1 MQPVEDVMSDD
12 ALNMQIRK
20 CLKQFGVTSQQE
32 IERALQQAL
41 ESGSLSGDEK
51 LGIRMTLE
59 VEGLAVKHTIQG
71 ELDLGES

>member
-1 MQPVEDVMSDD
+1 MSDD

-32 IERALQQAL
+32 IERALEHAL
-41 ESGSLSGDEK
+41 ESGALSGDET

-59 VEGLAVKHTIQG
+59 VDGLSLKHTISG
-71 ELDLGES
+71 ELKLGEDS

>member
-1 MQPVEDVMSDD
+1 MSDD

-32 IERALQQAL
+32 IERALERAL
-41 ESGSLSGDEK
+41 ESGSLTGNEQ

-59 VEGLAVKHTIQG
+59 VDGLALKHTVSG
-71 ELDLGES
+71 ELQLGEES

>member
-1 MQPVEDVMSDD
+1 MSDD

-32 IERALQQAL
+32 IERALERAL
-41 ESGSLSGDEK
+41 ESGSLKGDEQ

-59 VEGLAVKHTIQG
+59 VDGLALKHTVSG
-71 ELDLGES
+71 ELQLGEDS

>member
-1 MQPVEDVMSDD
+1 MSDD

-32 IERALQQAL
+32 IERALERAL
-41 ESGSLSGDEK
+41 ESGSLKGDEQ

-59 VEGLAVKHTIQG
+59 VDGLALKHTVSG
-71 ELDLGES
+71 ELQLGQDS

>member
-1 MQPVEDVMSDD
+1 MSDD

-32 IERALQQAL
+32 IERALERAL
-41 ESGSLSGDEK
+41 ESGSLKGDEQ

-59 VEGLAVKHTIQG
+59 VDGLALKHTVSG
-71 ELDLGES
+71 ELQLGEGS

>member
-1 MQPVEDVMSDD
+1 MSDD

-32 IERALQQAL
+32 IERALEHAL
-41 ESGSLSGDEK
+41 ESGSLKGDEQ

-59 VEGLAVKHTIQG
+59 VDGLALKHTVSG
-71 ELDLGES
+71 ELQLGEES

>member
-1 MQPVEDVMSDD
+1 MMSDD

-32 IERALQQAL
+32 IERALEHAL
-41 ESGSLSGDEK
+41 ESGSLSGDEN

-59 VEGLAVKHTIQG
+59 VDGLALKHTVSGQ
-71 ELDLGES
+71 LQLGEDS